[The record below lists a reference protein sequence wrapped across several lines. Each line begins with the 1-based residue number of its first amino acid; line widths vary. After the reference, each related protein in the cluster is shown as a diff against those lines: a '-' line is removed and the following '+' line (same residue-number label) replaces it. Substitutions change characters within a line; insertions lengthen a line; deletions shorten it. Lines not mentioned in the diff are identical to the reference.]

1 MEKLKTGVILVMV
14 IIIVILSLLKSCE
27 SKPVKKEVTVK
38 TDTIVKI
45 IPAPDTI
52 IKFKT
57 KYFPKW
63 DTVLVFKDSSK
74 WSKNLCNFERQYNDS
89 TSDSNVTIYSHIET
103 IGLLKS
109 SQFSYKLKVPLRIE
123 TTIKTDSIYK
133 EVVRNKVNFMI
144 IGGVGGNNTQFDA
157 TIGAAITK
165 KNAYYG
171 YEYGVASKTHN
182 IKIGFILFKSKK

>member
-1 MEKLKTGVILVMV
+1 MEKLKN
-14 IIIVILSLLKSCE
+14 IIIWVLFGIIIILSLFKGCGDNSPKTE
-27 SKPVKKEVTVK
+27 FIVKRDTVVK
-38 TDTIVKI
+38 TIL
-45 IPAPDTI
+45 APDTV

-74 WSKNLCNFERQYNDS
+74 WSKDLCKFERQYNDS

-157 TIGAAITK
+157 TIGAAITN

>member
-1 MEKLKTGVILVMV
+1 MEKLKN
-14 IIIVILSLLKSCE
+14 IIIWVLFGIIIILSLFKGCGDKSPKTE
-27 SKPVKKEVTVK
+27 FIVKK
-38 TDTIVKI
+38 DTIVKI
-45 IPAPDTI
+45 ILAPDTV

-63 DTVLVFKDSSK
+63 DTIYSFVDSSK
-74 WSKNLCNFERQYNDS
+74 WSKDLCKFERQYNDS
-89 TSDSNVTIYSHIET
+89 TSDSNVTIFSNIRT

-157 TIGAAITK
+157 TIGAAITN
-165 KNAYYG
+165 KNTYYG

-182 IKIGFILFKSKK
+182 IKIGLILFKSKK

>member
-1 MEKLKTGVILVMV
+1 MEKLKN
-14 IIIVILSLLKSCE
+14 IIIWVLFGIIIILSLFKGCGDNSPKTE
-27 SKPVKKEVTVK
+27 FIVKRDTVVK
-38 TDTIVKI
+38 TIL
-45 IPAPDTI
+45 APDTV

-63 DTVLVFKDSSK
+63 DTIYSFVDSSK
-74 WSKNLCNFERQYNDS
+74 WSKDLCKFERQYNDS
-89 TSDSNVTIYSHIET
+89 TSDSNVTIFSNIRT

-157 TIGAAITK
+157 TIGAAITN